1 MSEGVQS
8 PAPPAPAIQVSPSPH
23 IGNTGLTTRRM
34 MLDVVIALV
43 PAISIAC
50 FLFQW
55 HAIAVLGLSVLSC
68 LAAEALFTKMRG
80 KALHLDDGSALVTG
94 LILGLSLP
102 WSAPPHVVA
111 IAAFAAIGL
120 GKMAFGGLG
129 MNLFNPAMVGRAF
142 VTLSFAQHMGGS
154 AYVAGEAEW
163 SALTQATPL
172 TAARLEGVQTDWSE
186 LFLGLVNGSLGEV
199 SALALIL
206 GGLYLCIRRAAAWE
220 VPVGVLLGAA
230 VAAFIA
236 YLAGAHPFDPAG
248 QLLSGSLL
256 FGAFF
261 IATDPCSSPVTR
273 RGRWIFGIGIG
284 LLAIFLRSFSSYP
297 EGVMFAVLLMNA
309 AVPLLNRWTIP
320 SPLGGRTPT
329 QPAKP

>member
-1 MSEGVQS
+1 MSETDQS
-8 PAPPAPAIQVSPSPH
+8 SSPPAPAIQVAPSPH

-34 MLDVVIALV
+34 MLDVVIALLPTIGV
-43 PAISIAC
+43 AC
-50 FLFQW
+50 FLFHW
-55 HAIAVLGLSVLSC
+55 HAVAVLGLSVLSC
-68 LAAEALFTKMRG
+68 LAAEALFTKMCRR
-80 KALHLDDGSALVTG
+80 ALHLDDGSALVTG

-102 WSAPPHVVA
+102 WSTPPHVVA

-154 AYVAGEAEW
+154 AYVAGEGEW

-172 TAARLEGVQTDWSE
+172 TAARLEGVYTDWSE
-186 LFLGLVNGSLGEV
+186 LFLGLVNGSLGET
-199 SALALIL
+199 SALALLL

-220 VPVGVLLGAA
+220 VPAGVLLGAA
-230 VAAFIA
+230 A
-236 YLAGAHPFDPAG
+236 AGAIAHLCGTHPFDPAV

-273 RGRWIFGIGIG
+273 RGRWLFGIGIG

-320 SPLGGRTPT
+320 HPLGGRIPVK
-329 QPAKP
+329 PAKP